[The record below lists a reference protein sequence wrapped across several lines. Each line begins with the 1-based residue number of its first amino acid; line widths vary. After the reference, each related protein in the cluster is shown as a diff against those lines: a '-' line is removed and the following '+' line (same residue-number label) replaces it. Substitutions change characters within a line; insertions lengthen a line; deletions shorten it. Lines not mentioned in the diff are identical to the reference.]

1 MAGNADNIILGPA
14 TILLNGTDIG
24 FTKSGVS
31 VMLEREYIDVQ
42 ADQALGTVRKGKKF
56 EKLIIKTTML
66 EINLERLRIAW
77 DQPSSNYSGSSY
89 FYLGYDISCAVNTH
103 QITIIG
109 SGPNCGT
116 RTFYLYKA
124 ISIAGSEYKM
134 SREEEVGLPVEFECL
149 KDSTHNN
156 KFGWILDT

>member
-14 TILLNGTDIG
+14 TILLNGLDIG
-24 FTKSGVS
+24 FTKSGVE
-31 VMLEREYIDVQ
+31 VTLEREYIDVQ
-42 ADQALGTVRKGKKF
+42 ADQAIGTVRKGRKL
-56 EKLIIKTTML
+56 EKLMVKTSML
-66 EINLERLRIAW
+66 EVNLERLRIAW
-77 DQPSSNYSGSSY
+77 DQPASNYATSY
-89 FYLGYDISCAVNTH
+89 FYLGYDVSCAVNTH

-124 ISIAGSEYKM
+124 ISILGSAYKM
-134 SREEEVGLPVEFECL
+134 SRETEVELPVEFECL
-149 KDSTHNN
+149 KDPTKNN